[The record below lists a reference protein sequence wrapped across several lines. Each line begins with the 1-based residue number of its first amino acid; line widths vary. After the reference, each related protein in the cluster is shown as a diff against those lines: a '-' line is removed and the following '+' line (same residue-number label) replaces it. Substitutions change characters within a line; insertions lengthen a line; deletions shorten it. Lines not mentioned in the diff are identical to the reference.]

1 MNPAHVRFIYFD
13 LDDTLLDHR
22 RAERAGLADLCQA
35 FAEHFDGVDVE
46 AVQETYHTHSVP
58 LWRQYAHGE
67 IGKADVQRLRFE
79 RTMQSLGLSGPTA
92 QARNDAYLDC
102 YARHWTFPDEARDAF
117 HALADAFPVG
127 ILTNGFAEI
136 QHAKFERFP
145 ELRRRTEAVV
155 ISEEVGVMKPHP
167 KIFAHAAERAG
178 VPPEALLYVGD
189 SYTSDVE
196 GARGAR
202 WQAAWHTSEE
212 QPAPDDV
219 FRFQRWEVLTE
230 RLSEGS

>member
-35 FAEHFDGVDVE
+35 FAEHFDGTDVGT
-46 AVQETYHTHSVP
+46 VQETYHAHSVP
-58 LWRQYAHGE
+58 LWRQYAHGK
-67 IGKADVQRLRFE
+67 IGKHDVQRLRFE
-79 RTMQSLGLSGPTA
+79 RTMQSLGLSGLSA
-92 QARNDAYLDC
+92 DALNAAYMAY

-136 QHAKFERFP
+136 QRAKFERFP
-145 ELRRRTEAVV
+145 ELQRRADALV
-155 ISEEVGVMKPHP
+155 ISEDVGVMKPHP
-167 KIFAHAAERAG
+167 EIFAHAAERAG
-178 VPPEALLYVGD
+178 VPNAALLYVGD

-196 GARGAR
+196 GARGAG
-202 WQAAWHTSEE
+202 WQVAWYTTEE
-212 QPAPDDV
+212 TPTPNGV
-219 FRFQRWEVLTE
+219 FRFRRWEVLTE
-230 RLSEGS
+230 QLLEGL